1 VREALSELPHLLT
14 SHLQLTLSALLVG
27 VCVSV
32 PLGVLAA
39 RSSRLG
45 PLLLAIAG
53 TIQTIPSL
61 ALLAL
66 MVPLLAAIGAPSIG
80 YLPAFIA
87 LVLYSVLPILRN
99 TVTGLAQVD
108 PALLEAAR
116 GVGMNARQSLF
127 WVELPTALPT
137 IIAGVRTATV
147 WTVGAAT
154 LATPVGAT
162 SLGNYIFAG
171 LQTRNTSSV
180 WIGCA
185 SSALLALLLDSLV
198 RMVAAGVEHRRRSL
212 IGIGLGIGAALYAY
226 VAWAALADIHGER
239 RADGITVGAK
249 TFTEQ
254 FILANA
260 LSHFLQNKTAGHTQI
275 RSSMGSSVLF
285 DALQNGAI
293 DVYVDYSGT
302 IWTTVMKRSDPP
314 SSREHMLKEIA
325 SYLRE
330 KRGIELVAA
339 LGFENTYALA
349 MPKARAQ
356 ALGIRSISELAP
368 YASDLE
374 IGGDYE
380 FFGRPEWRSLRDR
393 YLLKFRATRTMEGAL
408 MYQAVALG
416 EVDVIS
422 GTSTDG
428 RIAAFDLKVLDDN
441 QSVIPRYDAIIL
453 ANQRFARE
461 HPHEIAALSGLRE
474 TLDAEGMRQLNLS
487 VDRDGKPP
495 AEAAL
500 RLVDLWLRKPS
511 TSPKSLKTSQ

>member
-1 VREALSELPHLLT
+1 LL
-14 SHLQLTLSALLVG
+14 G
-27 VCVSV
+27 
-32 PLGVLAA
+32 
-39 RSSRLG
+39 
-45 PLLLAIAG
+45 IAG

-66 MVPLLAAIGAPSIG
+66 MVPLLATLGAPSIG

-99 TVTGLAQVD
+99 TVTGLGQVD

-116 GVGMNARQSLF
+116 GVGMSARQSLF

-171 LQTRNTSSV
+171 LQTRNTASV

-185 SSALLALLLDSLV
+185 SSALLALLLDSTV
-198 RMVAAGVEHRRRSL
+198 RVVALGVEYRRRGL
-212 IGIGLGIGAALYAY
+212 VGVGLGVGAALYAY
-226 VAWAALADIHGER
+226 VAWAAAADLQGAQ
-239 RADGITVGAK
+239 RADGVTIGAK

-254 FILANA
+254 FVLANA
-260 LSHFLQNKTAGHTQI
+260 LARFLQASADSHTEV

-285 DALQNGAI
+285 DALQHGEI

-302 IWTTVMKRSDPP
+302 IWTTVMKRSEPP
-314 SSREHMLKEIA
+314 SSREHMLKEIGD
-325 SYLRE
+325 YLRQQ
-330 KRGIELVAA
+330 RGIELLAT

-349 MPKARAQ
+349 MPNARAQ
-356 ALGIRSISELAP
+356 ALGIVRISELAQH
-368 YASDLE
+368 AHDFE
-374 IGGDYE
+374 MGGDYE
-380 FFGRPEWRSLRDR
+380 FFGRPEWRALRDR
-393 YLLKFRATRTMEGAL
+393 YQLRFRQTRTMEGAL
-408 MYQAVALG
+408 MYQALVHG
-416 EVDVIS
+416 EVDVIT

-428 RIAAFDLKVLDDN
+428 RIAAFDLRVLEDD
-441 QSVIPRYDAIIL
+441 QAVIPRYDAIIL
-453 ANQRFARE
+453 ANQRFVQT
-461 HPHEIAALSGLRE
+461 HPRAAAALSGLRE

-487 VDRDGKPP
+487 VDRDGTPP
-495 AEAAL
+495 AEVAQ
-500 RLVDLWLRKPS
+500 RLVQRWLQGPAASAKDS
-511 TSPKSLKTSQ
+511 KILQ